1 MSKYYFTSQS
11 YTQFARASALHTQ
24 TYASVSSSSIT
35 LILVSPSMYKER
47 VGETSKHIDAL
58 LNIFLFCFPSGSL
71 NLCLTACVYFCL
83 ETYLLLEMKQQGKFC
98 ECADDLNEK
107 LSKERDDD
115 PPRLV
120 SSFCHH
126 LKNPQVI
133 NFTKLEKRHILSL

>member
-1 MSKYYFTSQS
+1 
-11 YTQFARASALHTQ
+11 
-24 TYASVSSSSIT
+24 
-35 LILVSPSMYKER
+35 MYKER

-98 ECADDLNEK
+98 ECADDVNEK

-115 PPRLV
+115 PAPACV
-120 SSFCHH
+120 IISSS
-126 LKNPQVI
+126 
-133 NFTKLEKRHILSL
+133 LEKPTSQQFYQTRKFILPVMAL

>member
-47 VGETSKHIDAL
+47 VGEISKHIDAL

-83 ETYLLLEMKQQGKFC
+83 ETYILLEMKQQGKFC

-115 PPRLV
+115 PVPAFV
-120 SSFCHH
+120 IISSS
-126 LKNPQVI
+126 LEKPTIN
-133 NFTKLEKRHILSL
+133 NFTKLENSH